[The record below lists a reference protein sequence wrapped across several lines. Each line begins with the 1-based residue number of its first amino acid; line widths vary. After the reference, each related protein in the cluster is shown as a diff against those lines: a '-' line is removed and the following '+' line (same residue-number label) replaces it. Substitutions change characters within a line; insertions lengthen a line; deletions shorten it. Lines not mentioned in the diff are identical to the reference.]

1 MSSAFLR
8 RVLVQAAREW
18 QEFHR
23 DRLSLTLAFLLPVL
37 TLCLI
42 GYGLRLELKN
52 ISAAIEDRDNTFA
65 SRMVSEKL
73 FATNMFIPVAA
84 ATVQNGEETL
94 RSGEAQVA
102 IVIEKGFQKQ
112 LDLGER
118 ASIKALVDG
127 TDINSALAI
136 TSVINSSASN
146 LFSSPRQSVMGDRS
160 RIVPV
165 ARTWFNPGRKESL
178 YVITGAYAVIL
189 WIFPPILAALAA
201 AREVEQET
209 ILRVYTSSLS
219 GWEFLL
225 GKGFVYYLIGLMQA
239 LGIFALGSMFFGLKV
254 EGNPI
259 LLAIATSLYLLCSV
273 MFGFIP
279 GFRARSQTA
288 AMQLVST
295 TGFFPALLLSGF
307 VYPISNIPE
316 PLNIFP
322 YFVPAKYFVDV
333 SRDTFIR
340 GSGWEGAG
348 IAVIVLFIFA
358 CVLTFVAWQGIRK
371 MQLRAV

>member
-1 MSSAFLR
+1 MNSFIN

-18 QEFHR
+18 HEFHR
-23 DRLSLTLAFLLPVL
+23 DRLSLTLAFALPIL
-37 TLCLI
+37 TLFLI

-52 ISAAIEDRDNTFA
+52 ISASIEDRDNTYA
-65 SRMVSEKL
+65 SRMVAEKL
-73 FATNMFIPVAA
+73 FATNIFIPAAKAA
-84 ATVQNGEETL
+84 AQA
-94 RSGEAQVA
+94 GEASVRADKAQLA
-102 IVIEKGFQKQ
+102 IIIDKGFQKQ
-112 LDLGER
+112 LDLGQQG
-118 ASIKALVDG
+118 SIQALVDG

-136 TSVINSSASN
+136 TSIINSSSST
-146 LFSSPRQSVMGDRS
+146 LFASPRQSITGGAP

-178 YVITGAYAVIL
+178 YVITGAFAVIL

-219 GWEFLL
+219 GMEFLL
-225 GKGFVYYLIGLMQA
+225 GKGLVYYVIGLIQA
-239 LGIFALGSMFFGLKV
+239 LGIFGLGSLFFGLQI
-254 EGNPI
+254 EGNPLLLI
-259 LLAIATSLYLLCSV
+259 LATLFYLQSAI

-316 PLNIFP
+316 PFTLFP

-340 GSGWEGAG
+340 GAGWEGSG
-348 IAVIVLFIFA
+348 LAVIVLFIFA
-358 CVLTFVAWQGIRK
+358 CALTYIAWQGVRK
-371 MQLRAV
+371 MQLRAG